1 MVKGLRD
8 KYKEA
13 KKRRKTRQEKK
24 CILSSKLLRRNKFQ
38 SYAAGAIRYSRQRVL
53 GEISKNISFYP
64 KDSRVSECCESLFFQ
79 KDDYSRLA
87 GKRKTVPRFKVKK
100 QKKCLNVDIKETAFV
115 LNTEIYNV
123 RQTN

>member
-1 MVKGLRD
+1 MLLEQLDIRDSGYLVKS
-8 KYKEA
+8 A
-13 KKRRKTRQEKK
+13 KTFLFIPKIHEF
-24 CILSSKLLRRNKFQ
+24 LSAVK
-38 SYAAGAIRYSRQRVL
+38 V
-53 GEISKNISFYP
+53 
-64 KDSRVSECCESLFFQ
+64 FFQ
-79 KDDYSRLA
+79 KDDNSRLA